1 MPEMCQYQVWVDEL
15 HLVPGGPMRSTYVS
29 TCHFLRDNLKRR
41 CIGREEHLQAEN
53 KGEKN
58 VGHSMWGCCNGMAD
72 PGD

>member
-1 MPEMCQYQVWVDEL
+1 
-15 HLVPGGPMRSTYVS
+15 MRSTYVS